1 MGSLLKTRTPFR
13 ILVAVPHIWLR
24 ETILQTFYGSNAE
37 LQIAQNREELLA
49 EHNKS
54 DLILAEPFG
63 FGEPGLDLLR
73 QIKQQAPSTPLIVL
87 LPLDTHDYRDAV
99 VRIGANSVIATE
111 HLIADLMPT
120 VNRLLERKSLVNGI
134 VHKISQNAQRSAP
147 IGEAAFDDDNL
158 PVSLRNLSNRAVERL
173 ATPVPSIFP
182 RTDSPRVDVH
192 PVEEQTFLRGLT
204 IVSNTVT
211 SPTPTR
217 TIRTAC
223 NLNCG
228 AHYCGLDVTVHGNH
242 IVKIE
247 PADFPDERY
256 RRICLKGI
264 SFTQIVAHPE
274 RLLYPLK
281 QMGARG
287 SDDWQRISW
296 DQALDEIAQK
306 ICALAERFGMKSV
319 MFFPYSGQLG
329 ALNSMNGVYLRLAS
343 LIGATGADANRY
355 GVDSAVPSGIEET
368 LGKATGYKANDYA
381 DLVNSRLILIW
392 GADPAQSRMNWWSF
406 FMDAK
411 RAGARIVTIDPKFSI
426 TASKSDQ
433 WLPIR
438 PGTDLYLALA
448 MLRLIVDQE
457 WFDKEFVLRHT
468 VAPFLV
474 RDDTGRF
481 LRAANL
487 HSNSKNGIGLVFDAN
502 TRRAIS
508 PSDASSPCLTGQ
520 FVINGIACRTAWD
533 RLREMLKPYTPALAS
548 EKTGLATEQIF
559 ELAREFALTK
569 PARIFTL
576 YGIDR
581 WHHGATFG
589 RLIATLAALT
599 GNLGIPGGGAGVDG
613 FPVDVVFNDSFAHPD
628 GKTFVPIN
636 PATLAEQIVSGQPY
650 PIKANFVAFSNWLNQ
665 WPNQNRLLDQ
675 VLPQLDLFV
684 VADHFITETAR
695 WADYLLPAATFFERE
710 DMVKGPVPFIQY
722 QPAILPPPGE
732 CRADFDIAAGLAQRL
747 GCGEYFERAPREY
760 LAEILA
766 HDESTQTL
774 SFDML
779 RAQGVLRQNVSP
791 AHQVT
796 HAARQFNT
804 ATGRIEF
811 YSERLLPYGK
821 ALPDYEAPVEANPNS
836 EQTRRFPLI
845 CISEHSR
852 YRVHSTFSGAPW
864 LRELDREPRVAIN
877 PTDGAARR
885 ITDGN
890 WVRVFNDRG
899 YVVLRAWLT
908 QTVSPGTVYLSQGWQ
923 SRDFKAGHAQ
933 TLTHERGNPI
943 NLFGQNIS
951 FSDVLVEIVREPAVA
966 ND

>member
-1 MGSLLKTRTPFR
+1 MAIMTMGSCLKTRAPFR
-13 ILVAVPHIWLR
+13 ILVAVPHAWLR
-24 ETILQTFYGSNAE
+24 ETILQTFYGRNAE
-37 LQIAQNREELLA
+37 LLLAQNRDELLL
-49 EHNKS
+49 EHNKL

-73 QIKQQAPSTPLIVL
+73 EIKQRAPSTPLVVL
-87 LPLDTHDYRDAV
+87 LSLDTRDYRDAV
-99 VRIGANSVIATE
+99 IRIGANSVMATE
-111 HLIADLMPT
+111 QLTVDLLPT
-120 VNRLLERKSLVNGI
+120 VDRLLERTSLVNGI
-134 VHKISQNAQRSAP
+134 AHKISHNAQKSAP
-147 IGEAAFDDDNL
+147 IGEAAFAEDNL
-158 PVSLRNLSNRAVERL
+158 PASLHALSDRAVERL
-173 ATPVPSIFP
+173 AAPVSFVFP
-182 RTDSPRVDVH
+182 QADSPQVDER
-192 PVEEQTFLRGLT
+192 PAEAQTFLRGLT

-211 SPTPTR
+211 STTPTR

-228 AHYCGLDVTVHGNH
+228 AHYCGLDVTVRDNH

-287 SDDWQRISW
+287 SNDWQRISW
-296 DQALDEIAQK
+296 EQALDEIAQK
-306 ICALAERFGMKSV
+306 MRAIASRYGTKSV

-329 ALNSMNGVYLRLAS
+329 ALNCMNGVYLRLAS
-343 LIGATGADANRY
+343 LIGASGTSSSQY

-368 LGKATGYKANDYA
+368 LGKDTGYKANDYA

-392 GADPAQSRMNWWSF
+392 GGDPAQSRMNWWSF

-411 RAGARIVTIDPKFSI
+411 RAGARIVTVDPKFSI

-448 MLRLIVDQE
+448 MLRLIIEQN

-468 VAPFLV
+468 VAPLLV
-474 RDDTGRF
+474 RDDTGQF
-481 LRAANL
+481 LRGN
-487 HSNSKNGIGLVFDAN
+487 NKNGIGLVWDTN
-502 TRRAIS
+502 SQRAIS
-508 PSDASSPCLTGQ
+508 PSDAGAACLAGQ
-520 FVINGIACRTAWD
+520 FLVNGIACRTAFD
-533 RLREMLKPYTPALAS
+533 RLREMLKPYTPTFAS
-548 EKTGLATEQIF
+548 EKTGLTTEQIF

-589 RLIATLAALT
+589 RLIATLAAFT

-613 FPVDVVFNDSFAHPD
+613 FPASVVFNDSFAHPD

-650 PIKANFVAFSNWLNQ
+650 PIKASFVAFGNWLNQ
-665 WPNQNRLLDQ
+665 WPNQNRLIDQ
-675 VLPQLDLFV
+675 VLPQLDLLV

-695 WADYLLPAATFFERE
+695 WADYVLPAATFFERE
-710 DMVKGPVPFIQY
+710 DMVNGPFPFIQY
-722 QPAILPPPGE
+722 QPAIVPPPGE
-732 CRADFDIAAGLAQRL
+732 CRADFDIAAGLARRL
-747 GCGEYFERAPREY
+747 GYGEYFERAPREY

-766 HDESTQTL
+766 HEELAKTL
-774 SFDML
+774 SLDDL

-791 AHQVT
+791 AHQVA

-804 ATGRIEF
+804 ATGRVEF
-811 YSERLLPYGK
+811 YAERLLPYGK

-836 EQTRRFPLI
+836 EQMRRFPLM

-864 LRELDREPRVAIN
+864 LRELDREPRVAMN
-877 PTDGAARR
+877 PVDGAARQ
-885 ITDGN
+885 ITTGD

-923 SRDFKAGHAQ
+923 SRDFKAGHIQ
-933 TLTHERGNPI
+933 TLTHERGNPV
-943 NLFGQNIS
+943 NLFGKNIS
-951 FSDVLVEIVREPAVA
+951 FSDVLVEIVREPADG